1 MLKLLRTK
9 FKMEKKMLN
18 LKEIKK
24 DYQTASE
31 TVHALKG
38 VSIAFRKSE
47 FVSILG
53 PSGCGKTTLLNI
65 IGGLDKYS
73 DGDLVING
81 RSTKSYADRDWDV
94 YRNHRIGF
102 IFQSYNLIPHQT
114 VLMNVELA
122 LTIAGVSKEER
133 VARAKEAL
141 DRVGLKGQYHKRP
154 NQLSGGQCQ
163 RVAIARA
170 LVNNPEILLA
180 DEPTGALDTVTSVQ
194 IMELI
199 KEISNERLVIMVT
212 HNPELA
218 EQYSSR
224 IVRLI
229 DGEII
234 EDSAPFSDEE
244 EAEECKALEAEIEA
258 REAEIESYEIT
269 AEDTAIDD
277 NTTKKPKKAKNKNKE
292 KAKMSFFTA
301 FMLSLKNLFTKKGR
315 TTLTAFAGSIGI
327 IGIALILAV
336 SEGMTAYIDHV
347 QETALSSYPITI
359 ENETTDI
366 SALMETFFS
375 ESQRDHGND
384 AIYKDPK
391 IAELV
396 ASLQKI
402 TTSKND
408 LKAFKSFLEN
418 ELKNS
423 DSKLSGAVMGVQ
435 YSYDLNIPIYTRN
448 PDGNIVKSDTSELMT
463 KMLAKYM
470 LGVATGGTNL
480 GGSSL
485 DSVDTSMMN
494 SSMMGT
500 MMGLTLWQELLA
512 SKPDADGNISYVNPV
527 LEEQYDLVK
536 GSWPSAYDEIVLIL
550 DENNELDDLTLYA
563 LGLISEKEINDIIE
577 AAVNRTDLPESD
589 KTSWSYDEI
598 IYDKD
603 NNTGLTFKTL
613 LPSDFYVSN
622 GDGTFREKSNKEGD
636 YDFWLDNLYN
646 KGLELKVV
654 GIIRPDE
661 NSEST
666 MLSGSIGY
674 TTALTEYVIKHT
686 AESEVVKAQ
695 IAKPTVDVITGK
707 PFKESSGSLTD
718 ADKKA
723 AFISYV
729 NNLSDT
735 KKLEVALLIQCLK
748 AELDG
753 FTFTPPYPG
762 AEPIVIPSLA
772 DMVAGIRAQIL
783 ADIEG
788 KTSEEMIATLMGYL
802 AQGGEDM
809 DIGSIDQ
816 SVLEESLATLTPE
829 EIVAILMPYIE
840 EGCRSNIYESIETI
854 LKQLY
859 GENYNAM
866 MLASL
871 TTELADTVP
880 EATIALYHDRLTEFS
895 ESTYDENLILIG
907 SLDLSSPSS
916 INIYASSF
924 ANKDVIAEVIADY
937 NKDVDEEQR
946 ISYTDLIGILMSSIT
961 IIINA
966 IKYVLIAFVSIS
978 LIVSSIMIGVITL
991 ISVQERTKE
1000 IGILRAIGASKRNVS
1015 AMFNAETIIIG
1026 LAAGLLGVGVS
1037 YLICIPINIILYA
1050 LTGIANLKAILP
1062 IGAAAILVLISTLL
1076 TLISGL
1082 IPSRSAAKKDPVVAL
1097 RTE

>member
-1 MLKLLRTK
+1 
-9 FKMEKKMLN
+9 MEKKMLN

-199 KEISNERLVIMVT
+199 KEISSERLVIMVT

-229 DGEII
+229 DGEVI
-234 EDSAPFSDEE
+234 EDSNPFSDEE
-244 EAEECKALEAEIEA
+244 EAEECRIMAEETVAKEAEIEVLDVS
-258 REAEIESYEIT
+258 EAEQV
-269 AEDTAIDD
+269 DD
-277 NTTKKPKKAKNKNKE
+277 GQATKKMKKAKKKSKE

-315 TTLTAFAGSIGI
+315 TTLTSFAGSIGI

-396 ASLQKI
+396 TSLQKI
-402 TTSKND
+402 TTNKND
-408 LKAFKSFLEN
+408 LAAFKSFIEK
-418 ELKNS
+418 ELKDP
-423 DSKLSGAVMGVQ
+423 DSKLSGAVTGVQ
-435 YSYDLNIPIYTRN
+435 YSYDLNLPIYTEN
-448 PDGNIVKSDTSELMT
+448 VDGKIVKSDTTEIMT

-470 LGVATGGTNL
+470 IGVSTGGANM

-485 DSVDTSMMN
+485 DSVDTSMMG
-494 SSMMGT
+494 SSMMGS
-500 MMGLTLWQELLA
+500 MMGLTLWQELLS
-512 SKPDADGNISYVNPV
+512 SKPDADGNASYVNPI

-536 GSWPSAYDEIVLIL
+536 GTWPTAHDEIVLII
-550 DENNELDDLTLYA
+550 DENNELNDLTLYA
-563 LGLISEKEINDIIE
+563 LGLISEDEINAIIE
-577 AAVNRTDLPESD
+577 AAVNKTDLPPSD

-598 IYDKD
+598 VYNKD

-622 GDGTFREKSNKEGD
+622 GDGVFTEVDPKSTN
-636 YDFWLDNLYN
+636 YNIWLKDLY
-646 KGLELKVV
+646 KKALELKVV
-654 GIIRPDE
+654 GIIRPNPE
-661 NSEST
+661 SEST

-674 TTALTEYVIKHT
+674 TTALTEYVITKS
-686 AESEVVKAQ
+686 AESAVVKAQ
-695 IAKPTVDVITGK
+695 LDNPTVDVLTGK
-707 PFKESSGSLTD
+707 PFKEATGKLTD
-718 ADKKA
+718 AEKKA
-723 AFISYV
+723 EFNAYV
-729 NNLSDT
+729 SNLKDEQKIELLASIMCIQAEKSIVPNTEMTYLDFMVKNAKDSIIAQLETAATPDEKIAILMTFLGGDGAGMDFGSFDT
-735 KKLEVALLIQCLK
+735 DIIKESIAAL
-748 AELDG
+748 
-753 FTFTPPYPG
+753 
-762 AEPIVIPSLA
+762 SN
-772 DMVAGIRAQIL
+772 
-783 ADIEG
+783 
-788 KTSEEMIATLMGYL
+788 
-802 AQGGEDM
+802 
-809 DIGSIDQ
+809 
-816 SVLEESLATLTPE
+816 E
-829 EIVAILMPYIE
+829 EIVTAIHEYIVMGCKMSIRMQSVEPQLVGKTDE
-840 EGCRSNIYESIETI
+840 EKLAMLSGILAVATEADFAIY
-854 LKQLY
+854 Y
-859 GENYNAM
+859 
-866 MLASL
+866 
-871 TTELADTVP
+871 
-880 EATIALYHDRLTEFS
+880 DRLTEFS

-1026 LAAGLLGVGVS
+1026 LAAGLLGIGVS